1 MRVSQHPFRWPK
13 ARVRATVFCPL
24 GLVAA
29 GNAVHG
35 RDMHPDPAGDG
46 LAAVAIGQAGEDGT
60 IAGGAAGGGDV
71 DAQGAQFPAQAVGD
85 GGGEAMGGAM
95 IQPLGGGGGGGG
107 GDDDRQD
114 CVAIAVT

>member
-1 MRVSQHPFRWPK
+1 MRVSQHPFRRPH
-13 ARVRATVFCPL
+13 AGPL
-24 GLVAA
+24 PRGLVAA
-29 GNAVHG
+29 GDAVHG
-35 RDMHPDPAGDG
+35 GDMHPDPVGDG
-46 LAAVAIGQAGEDGT
+46 LTAVAIGQAGEDGT

-95 IQPLGGGGGGGG
+95 IQPLGGGGSGGG